1 MVEDRRK
8 IGPLISA
15 AGAALLGVSVF
26 LPWYGISITASG
38 AASAQ
43 RALNNAAQEF
53 GNAAFQAQAKTVGA
67 GFGAYAGR
75 QVTTL
80 SAHQLLKDLSVLLLI
95 LAASAL
101 VMALLRLAATSAPT
115 LASDSQIVVVG
126 LVAIACVLFR
136 MLDRPAPAEDVISL
150 SLSWGVWLALGSS
163 VAIVLGGL
171 WPTHAVRETSSP
183 GVAWDKLSGWTP
195 EG

>member
-15 AGAALLGVSVF
+15 AGAALLGVSIF

-43 RALNNAAQEF
+43 QALNNAAQEF

-67 GFGAYAGR
+67 GFSAYAGR

-95 LAASAL
+95 LAAIAL

-115 LASDSQIVVVG
+115 LASGSQIVVVG

-136 MLDRPAPAEDVISL
+136 MLDRPAPAEGVFSL